1 MLHVGCPLLAS
12 SSLSLGALWRYYLRQ
27 EPDAVTPHVRTRG
40 GGYGNHDPYSN
51 IAQLQVQK
59 IGWRSRKRLLLR
71 AAEIFKAAKK
81 AVRLKHGCGSG

>member
-1 MLHVGCPLLAS
+1 M
-12 SSLSLGALWRYYLRQ
+12 
-27 EPDAVTPHVRTRG
+27 PHVRIRG
-40 GGYGNHDPYSN
+40 GVMGDHDSYSD

>member
-1 MLHVGCPLLAS
+1 MISDKG
-12 SSLSLGALWRYYLRQ
+12 SLFRLKVQGS
-27 EPDAVTPHVRTRG
+27 
-40 GGYGNHDPYSN
+40 
-51 IAQLQVQK
+51 IAQLQAQK